1 MSRTNHPRTRP
12 TMTALCVVALGSS
25 CVSLCGCAADPYRP
39 QTDSILDFLQGPS
52 PEFVAQMAID
62 PYDADRRYRG
72 TVLLAGATFAGEEK
86 YMNLFRLYTKD
97 EDSAVRGAAARA
109 VANHGTPEDATYLI
123 PLLDD
128 PDEIV
133 RREAARGLQRLHNT
147 AAIPHLI
154 RKLST
159 VPQPGSDAKPED
171 DTQVRADAALA
182 LGQYAST
189 TVVEAL
195 VTALD
200 DPQLAVNRSTLE
212 SLRTLTGQD
221 LGYSRTE
228 WTRWL
233 RSQDQ
238 SPTIAQG
245 VFVYPG
251 YERDLKWYE
260 WVPFVPKPRLEK
272 PGVPTGFS
280 LAGQP

>member
-1 MSRTNHPRTRP
+1 MSRTHQPPTRIAP
-12 TMTALCVVALGSS
+12 LAALVVLLASALG
-25 CVSLCGCAADPYRP
+25 GCAADPYRP
-39 QTDSILDFLQGPS
+39 QTDSLLDFLQGPS
-52 PEFVAQMAID
+52 PQFVAQMATD

-72 TVLLAGATFAGEEK
+72 TVLLAGAVFAGEEK
-86 YMNLFRLYTKD
+86 YMALFRLYTKD

-109 VANHGTPEDATYLI
+109 VANHGTPEDATYII

-128 PDEIV
+128 PDEMV
-133 RREAARGLQRLHNT
+133 RREAARGLQRLHNP

-159 VPQPGSDAKPED
+159 TALSESDSRPED

-182 LGQYAST
+182 LGQYASP

-212 SLRTLTGQD
+212 SLRILTGQD

-233 RSQDQ
+233 RGQDV
-238 SPTIAQG
+238 SPTTAQG
-245 VFVYPG
+245 VFIYPG
-251 YERDLKWYE
+251 YQRRLKWYE
-260 WVPFVPKPRLEK
+260 WIPFVPKPRLEE
-272 PGVPTGFS
+272 PGVPTGFT